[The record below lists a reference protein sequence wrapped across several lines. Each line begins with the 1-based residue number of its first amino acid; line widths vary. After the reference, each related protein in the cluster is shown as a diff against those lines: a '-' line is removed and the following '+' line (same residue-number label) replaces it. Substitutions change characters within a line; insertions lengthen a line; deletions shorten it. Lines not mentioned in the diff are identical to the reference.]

1 MSFMLKNP
9 SFRWSLVSVRQMQL
23 CNFVRNVLSQKVSNR
38 STKKRCL
45 LISKRVVYVTIG
57 NPAFCLALIL
67 TGVHFQGELHHVG
80 DASDTE
86 IKYRPIRTRE
96 TGGAKLS
103 EELYA
108 KIALKT
114 SERCH
119 LTTSYLLEVTVQT
132 HVLNSFSENIYQF
145 AIKILLSVLLSSSTA
160 RNFNNS
166 WLLHVKFQ
174 KQ

>member
-1 MSFMLKNP
+1 M
-9 SFRWSLVSVRQMQL
+9 
-23 CNFVRNVLSQKVSNR
+23 
-38 STKKRCL
+38 
-45 LISKRVVYVTIG
+45 TIE

-67 TGVHFQGELHHVG
+67 TGVHFQGELQHVG

-86 IKYRPIRTRE
+86 IKYQPIRTRK

-114 SERCH
+114 SERRH

-132 HVLNSFSENIYQF
+132 HVLDSFSENTYQF

-160 RNFNNS
+160 RNFNNN
-166 WLLHVKFQ
+166 
-174 KQ
+174 